1 MKWTTLLLVAL
12 CFAPQL
18 LPGADLPR
26 IFYSKSF
33 PGSVP
38 AYVEITVDEKG
49 RIEYREAPKE
59 EDPIVA
65 QLSEADTKEI
75 WGLAEKLGWFSK
87 PLESGLKVAKM
98 GDKTLRMENHSH
110 KGEVKFNFTQDEDG
124 KVLHDW
130 FERISES
137 AQHRIGLER
146 TVRFDKLGVN
156 KALLLFEAALDRKR
170 IAAPEQFLPML
181 DRVAKN
187 ESYMHMAR
195 ERANYLAESIRN
207 PKPKAEQ

>member
-1 MKWTTLLLVAL
+1 MKWTILLAMAL
-12 CFAPQL
+12 SFAAQTVL
-18 LPGADLPR
+18 AADIPR
-26 IFYSKSF
+26 IFFSKSF

-38 AYVEITVDEKG
+38 PYVEIIVDEKG

-75 WGLAEKLGWFSK
+75 WALAEKLNWFSR
-87 PLESGLKVAKM
+87 PLESGLKVARM
-98 GDKTLRMENHSH
+98 GDKILRIENHSQ

-124 KVLHDW
+124 KLIQDW
-130 FERISES
+130 FERMNES

-156 KALLLFEAALDRKR
+156 KALLLFEAAFDRKR
-170 IAAPEQFLPML
+170 IAAPEQFLPLL

-195 ERANYLAESIRN
+195 ERATYLAETIRN
-207 PKPKAEQ
+207 PKPKAE